1 MSQETAKRA
10 VHTSP
15 PEETRG
21 KLLKA
26 AAYLFSVKGYEGA
39 TVRDICHRA
48 GVNQALVNYHFGDKL
63 GLWRAV
69 IRYATDADAKLAV
82 LQRALE
88 QNQDPTD
95 ALRQI
100 IRGALERL
108 IATKELVGLQLRLM
122 LREATNP
129 TTVLSCEVA
138 GTIKPMYDLF
148 RSVVG
153 KILDLPGDHA
163 KTRLC
168 THSVMGQIAHYVHAR
183 PVMSLLWPELQM
195 SPEQIDMVA
204 VHIADFSLA
213 YLVKPMNTAPLTRR
227 RKSQGKRK

>member
-1 MSQETAKRA
+1 
-10 VHTSP
+10 
-15 PEETRG
+15 
-21 KLLKA
+21 
-26 AAYLFSVKGYEGA
+26 
-39 TVRDICHRA
+39 
-48 GVNQALVNYHFGDKL
+48 
-63 GLWRAV
+63 
-69 IRYATDADAKLAV
+69 
-82 LQRALE
+82 
-88 QNQDPTD
+88 
-95 ALRQI
+95 
-100 IRGALERL
+100 
-108 IATKELVGLQLRLM
+108 M

-213 YLVKPMNTAPLTRR
+213 YLVKRPLRPIRLRRNRDAKLFHSSLSSFWQSWLFFSGDCSLPARQLRTALSP
-227 RKSQGKRK
+227 